1 MIADLR
7 TQAVLLL
14 TVPLGRADRDRARP
28 LSAGEWAR
36 LAEWLED
43 REIDPSALM
52 AGDPEKLLS
61 GWVDRTVTPE
71 RLDGLLGR
79 GAALGLAA
87 EKWQRAGLW
96 LLTRPDPDYPAR
108 LEKRLGPKSPP
119 VLFGCGRAALLNPE
133 RSGLAVVG
141 SRGAGEE
148 ELAFS
153 GKLGAAAARDGRSI
167 VSGGARG
174 VDRAAMKGALDSEG
188 TAVAVLADG
197 LLHAATSALY
207 RRPLLSGDLA
217 LVSAVNPEARFNVG
231 NAMGRNRYIYCLADA
246 AVVVA
251 SVRGSGGTWH
261 GACENA
267 KEGWV
272 PLWVRH
278 TSDPDSGNHDLVERK
293 GARRLPD
300 PLKSLA
306 ALFEPSDAAPALV
319 PEGIF
324 GEPQS
329 PYEPAPDSPDSSDS
343 MAGAGREHGVPA
355 IPDGL
360 TFYGLFLAKL
370 AAATAEEPLSG
381 DAVAH
386 RLDIAKSQVKEWLAR
401 GVAEGK
407 VERVTKPVRYRA
419 PPRERA
425 LPLDKPVPEP
435 PAPPG
440 PDIAPAAFAYR
451 TEFLDLFQARLNEL
465 TADGPCAAGVIV
477 QSLDDVTRYQVY
489 EWLRRSVAGNE
500 IRKSGKPA
508 RYSRPE

>member
-14 TVPLGRADRDRARP
+14 TVSLGRADRDGAKP
-28 LSAGEWAR
+28 LSPSEWAR

-43 REIDPSALM
+43 RDLDPAALM
-52 AGDPEKLLS
+52 TGDPEALLS
-61 GWVDRTVTPE
+61 GWVDRTVTPG

-96 LLTRPDPDYPAR
+96 LLARPDPGYPAR
-108 LEKRLGPKSPP
+108 LEKRLERKAPP
-119 VLFGCGRAALLNPE
+119 VLFGCGRAVLLNPN

-217 LVSAVNPEARFNVG
+217 LVSAVNPETGFNVG
-231 NAMGRNRYIYCLADA
+231 NAMARNRYIYCLADA

-251 SVRGSGGTWH
+251 SARGSGGTWS

-278 TSDPDSGNHDLVERK
+278 TSDPNSGNHDLVEQK

-300 PLKSLA
+300 RLDSLA
-306 ALFEPSDAAPALV
+306 ALFEQPDAAPAPV
-319 PEGIF
+319 PERVF

-329 PYEPAPDSPDSSDS
+329 PYAPASDTPVS
-343 MAGAGREHGVPA
+343 TASAGKEHHVPTV
-355 IPDGL
+355 PNHL

-370 AAATAEEPLSG
+370 TAATAQEPLSG
-381 DAVAH
+381 DAIAQ
-386 RLDIAKSQVKEWLAR
+386 RFDIAKTQAKKWLAR
-401 GVAEGK
+401 GVAVGK
-407 VERVTKPVRYRA
+407 VERVTGPVRYRA
-419 PPRERA
+419 PPREHS
-425 LPLDKPVPEP
+425 LPLDEPPPEP
-435 PAPPG
+435 SAL
-440 PDIAPAAFAYR
+440 PDPEIASAESLHR
-451 TEFLDLFQARLNEL
+451 TEFQDLFQARLDEL
-465 TADGPCAAGVIV
+465 TAAEPCSADNVA
-477 QSLDDVTRYQVY
+477 QSLVDVTRHQVQI
-489 EWLRRSVAGNE
+489 WLRRSVAGNK
-500 IRKSGKPA
+500 IRKSGKPV

>member
-14 TVPLGRADRDRARP
+14 TVSLGRADRDGAKP
-28 LSAGEWAR
+28 LSPGEWAR

-43 REIDPSALM
+43 RGLDPSALM
-52 AGDPEKLLS
+52 TTDPEDLLS
-61 GWVDRTVTPE
+61 GWADRTVTPE

-96 LLTRPDPDYPAR
+96 FLTRPDPGYPAR
-108 LEKRLGPKSPP
+108 LGKRLGSKAPP
-119 VLFGCGRAALLNPE
+119 VLFGCGRAALLNPK

-231 NAMGRNRYIYCLADA
+231 NAMARNRYIYCLADA

-251 SVRGSGGTWH
+251 SARGSGGTWH

-272 PLWVRH
+272 PLWVRP
-278 TSDPDSGNHDLVERK
+278 TRDPDSGNDDLVEQK
-293 GARRLPD
+293 GARWLPD
-300 PLKSLA
+300 PLEPVA
-306 ALFEPSDAAPALV
+306 TLFEPLDTAPAPV
-319 PEGIF
+319 PEEIF

-329 PYEPAPDSPDSSDS
+329 PYAPDSIPV
-343 MAGAGREHGVPA
+343 AGQKNSVLSVPS
-355 IPDGL
+355 GL

-370 AAATAEEPLSG
+370 AAATAEEPLSE
-381 DAVAH
+381 DAVAE
-386 RLDIAKSQVKEWLAR
+386 RLDIAKRQAKEWLAR

-407 VERVTKPVRYRA
+407 AEKVTRPVRYRA
-419 PPRERA
+419 PPREHS
-425 LPLDKPVPEP
+425 LPLDQPAAEP
-435 PAPPG
+435 ATPPG
-440 PDIAPAAFAYR
+440 PESASAAFANR
-451 TEFLDLFQARLNEL
+451 MEFQTLFQARLDEL
-465 TADGPCAAGVIV
+465 TAEGPCAAAVIV
-477 QSLDDVTRYQVY
+477 QSLDDVTRYQVQ
-489 EWLRRSVAGNE
+489 EWLRRSVAGNK
-500 IRKSGKPA
+500 IRKSGSPV
-508 RYSRPE
+508 RYGRPE

>member
-1 MIADLR
+1 M
-7 TQAVLLL
+7 
-14 TVPLGRADRDRARP
+14 
-28 LSAGEWAR
+28 
-36 LAEWLED
+36 
-43 REIDPSALM
+43 
-52 AGDPEKLLS
+52 LS
-61 GWVDRTVTPE
+61 GWVDRTVTPG

-96 LLTRPDPDYPAR
+96 LLVRPEPGYPAR
-108 LEKRLGPKSPP
+108 LEQRLGRKAPP
-119 VLFGCGRAALLNPE
+119 VLFGCGRAALLNPK

-141 SRGAGEE
+141 SRGANEE

-217 LVSAVNPEARFNVG
+217 LVSAVNPEAGFNVG
-231 NAMGRNRYIYCLADA
+231 NAMARNRYIYCLADA

-251 SVRGSGGTWH
+251 SARGSGGTWS

-278 TSDPDSGNHDLVERK
+278 TSDPDSGNRGLVERK

-300 PLKSLA
+300 RLDSLA
-306 ALFEPSDAAPALV
+306 ALFEPPDAAPAPV
-319 PEGIF
+319 PERIF

-329 PYEPAPDSPDSSDS
+329 PYAPASDTPVS
-343 MAGAGREHGVPA
+343 TASAGKEHHVPTV
-355 IPDGL
+355 PNDL

-370 AAATAEEPLSG
+370 AAATAQEPLSG
-381 DAVAH
+381 DAIAQ
-386 RLDIAKSQVKEWLAR
+386 RFDIAKTQAKEWLGR
-401 GVAEGK
+401 GVAEGR
-407 VERVTKPVRYRA
+407 VERVTAPVRYRA
-419 PPRERA
+419 PPREHS
-425 LPLDKPVPEP
+425 LPLDEP
-435 PAPPG
+435 PPKPSAL
-440 PDIAPAAFAYR
+440 PDPEIASAESLHR
-451 TEFLDLFQARLNEL
+451 TEFQDLFQARLDEL
-465 TADGPCAAGVIV
+465 TAAEPCSADNVA
-477 QSLDDVTRYQVY
+477 QSLDDVTRYQVQ
-489 EWLRRSVAGNE
+489 EWLRRSVAGNK
-500 IRKSGKPA
+500 IRKLNKPV

>member
-14 TVPLGRADRDRARP
+14 TVSLGRADRDGAKP
-28 LSAGEWAR
+28 LSPGEWAR

-43 REIDPSALM
+43 RGLDPSALM
-52 AGDPEKLLS
+52 TTDPEDLLS
-61 GWVDRTVTPE
+61 GWADRTVTPE

-96 LLTRPDPDYPAR
+96 LLTRPDPGYPAR
-108 LEKRLGPKSPP
+108 LGKRLGSKAPP
-119 VLFGCGRAALLNPE
+119 VLFGCGRAALLNPK

-141 SRGAGEE
+141 SRGAGEDD
-148 ELAFS
+148 LAFS
-153 GKLGAAAARDGRSI
+153 KELGAAAARDGRSI

-231 NAMGRNRYIYCLADA
+231 NAMARNRYIYCLADA

-251 SVRGSGGTWH
+251 SARGSGGTWH

-272 PLWVRH
+272 PLWVRP
-278 TSDPDSGNHDLVERK
+278 TRDPDSGNDDLVEQK
-293 GARRLPD
+293 GARWLPD
-300 PLKSLA
+300 RLDSLA
-306 ALFEPSDAAPALV
+306 TLFETPDAAPGPV
-319 PEGIF
+319 PEEIF

-329 PYEPAPDSPDSSDS
+329 PYAPIPDSIAV
-343 MAGAGREHGVPA
+343 AGQEPGAPA
-355 IPDGL
+355 IPDHL
-360 TFYGLFLAKL
+360 TFYDLFLAKL
-370 AAATAEEPLSG
+370 AAATAEEPLSE
-381 DAVAH
+381 DAVAE
-386 RLDIAKSQVKEWLAR
+386 RLDIAKRQAKEWLAR

-407 VERVTKPVRYRA
+407 AERVTRPVRYRA
-419 PPRERA
+419 PPREHS
-425 LPLDKPVPEP
+425 LPLDQPAPEP
-435 PAPPG
+435 ATPPG
-440 PDIAPAAFAYR
+440 PESASAAFANR
-451 TEFLDLFQARLNEL
+451 MEFQTLFQARLDEL
-465 TADGPCAAGVIV
+465 TAGGPCAAAVIV
-477 QSLDDVTRYQVY
+477 QSLDDVTRYQVQ
-489 EWLRRSVAGNE
+489 EWLRRSVAGNK
-500 IRKSGKPA
+500 IRKSGKPV

>member
-14 TVPLGRADRDRARP
+14 TVSLGRADRDGAKP

-36 LAEWLED
+36 LADWLED
-43 REIDPSALM
+43 RNLDPSALM
-52 AGDPEKLLS
+52 TADPEDLLS
-61 GWVDRTVTPE
+61 GWADRTVTPE

-96 LLTRPDPDYPAR
+96 LLTRPDPGYPAR
-108 LEKRLGPKSPP
+108 LGKRLGSKAPP
-119 VLFGCGRAALLNPE
+119 VLFGCGRAALLNPK

-141 SRGAGEE
+141 SRGAGEDD
-148 ELAFS
+148 LAFS

-174 VDRAAMKGALDSEG
+174 VDRAAMKGALDREG

-231 NAMGRNRYIYCLADA
+231 NAMARNRYIYCLADA

-251 SVRGSGGTWH
+251 SARGSGGTWH

-272 PLWVRH
+272 PLWVRP
-278 TSDPDSGNHDLVERK
+278 TRDPDSGNDDLVEQK
-293 GARRLPD
+293 GARWLPD
-300 PLKSLA
+300 PLEPVA
-306 ALFEPSDAAPALV
+306 TLFEPLDTAPAPV
-319 PEGIF
+319 PEEIF
-324 GEPQS
+324 GEPQF
-329 PYEPAPDSPDSSDS
+329 PYAPDSIPV
-343 MAGAGREHGVPA
+343 AGQENSVLSVPS
-355 IPDGL
+355 GL

-370 AAATAEEPLSG
+370 AAATAEEPLSE
-381 DAVAH
+381 DAVAQ
-386 RLDIAKSQVKEWLAR
+386 RLDIAKRQAKAWLAR
-401 GVAEGK
+401 GVAEAK

-419 PPRERA
+419 PPREHS
-425 LPLDKPVPEP
+425 LPLDQPAPEP
-435 PAPPG
+435 ATPPG
-440 PDIAPAAFAYR
+440 PESASAAFANR
-451 TEFLDLFQARLNEL
+451 MEFQTLFQARLDEL
-465 TADGPCAAGVIV
+465 TAGGPCAAAVIV
-477 QSLDDVTRYQVY
+477 QSLDDVTRYQVQ
-489 EWLRRSVAGNE
+489 EWLRRSVAGNK
-500 IRKSGKPA
+500 IRKSGKPV

>member
-14 TVPLGRADRDRARP
+14 TVSLGRADRDGAKP

-36 LAEWLED
+36 LSAWLED
-43 REIDPSALM
+43 RDLDPSALM
-52 AGDPEKLLS
+52 ASDPASLLS
-61 GWVDRTVTPE
+61 GWEDRSITPG

-96 LLTRPDPDYPAR
+96 LLTRPDPGYPTR
-108 LEKRLGPKSPP
+108 LGKRLGPKAPLA
-119 VLFGCGRAALLNPE
+119 LFGCGRAALLNPK

-141 SRGAGEE
+141 SREAGEE

-231 NAMGRNRYIYCLADA
+231 NAMARNRYIYCLADA

-251 SVRGSGGTWH
+251 SARGSGGTWH

-272 PLWVRH
+272 PLWVRP
-278 TSDPDSGNHDLVERK
+278 TRDADSGNDDLVEQK
-293 GARRLPD
+293 GARWLPD
-300 PLKSLA
+300 PLESVA
-306 ALFEPSDAAPALV
+306 TLFEPSDTPPALV
-319 PEGIF
+319 PEEIF

-329 PYEPAPDSPDSSDS
+329 PYAPEPASITV
-343 MAGAGREHGVPA
+343 AGQENGAPA
-355 IPDGL
+355 IPDHL
-360 TFYGLFLAKL
+360 TFYDLFLAKL
-370 AAATAEEPLSG
+370 AAATAEEPLSE
-381 DAVAH
+381 DAVAE
-386 RLDIAKSQVKEWLAR
+386 RLDIAKSQAKEWLAR

-407 VERVTKPVRYRA
+407 AEKVTRPVRYRA
-419 PPRERA
+419 PPREHS
-425 LPLDKPVPEP
+425 LPLDEPTPEP
-435 PAPPG
+435 STPPELEMVSAEFPSG
-440 PDIAPAAFAYR
+440 
-451 TEFLDLFQARLNEL
+451 TEFQDLFEARLDEL
-465 TADGPCAAGVIV
+465 TADGPCPTDVIV
-477 QSLDDVTRYQVY
+477 QRLGDVTRYQVQM
-489 EWLRRSVAGNE
+489 WLRRGVANHK
-500 IRKSGKPA
+500 IRKLNKPV

>member
-14 TVPLGRADRDRARP
+14 TVSLGRADRDGAKP
-28 LSAGEWAR
+28 LSPGEWAR
-36 LAEWLED
+36 LADWLED
-43 REIDPSALM
+43 RDLDPSALM
-52 AGDPEKLLS
+52 TGDPAALLS
-61 GWVDRTVTPE
+61 GWADRSITPE

-96 LLTRPDPDYPAR
+96 LLTRPDPGYPTR
-108 LEKRLGPKSPP
+108 LENRLGRNAPP
-119 VLFGCGRAALLNPE
+119 VLFGCGRAALLNPK

-141 SRGAGEE
+141 SREAGEE

-188 TAVAVLADG
+188 TAVAVLADR

-217 LVSAVNPEARFNVG
+217 LVSIVNPEARFNVG
-231 NAMGRNRYIYCLADA
+231 NAMARNRYIYCLADA

-251 SVRGSGGTWH
+251 STRGSGGTWH

-267 KEGWV
+267 KARWV
-272 PLWVRH
+272 PLWVKP
-278 TSDPDSGNHDLVERK
+278 TGDPDSGNHDLVEQ
-293 GARRLPD
+293 ARARWLPD
-300 PLKSLA
+300 PLHSVA
-306 ALFEPSDAAPALV
+306 TLFEPADVAPALV
-319 PEGIF
+319 PEEIF

-329 PYEPAPDSPDSSDS
+329 PYAPTPDSPDSTTV
-343 MAGAGREHGVPA
+343 AGQETGVPA
-355 IPDGL
+355 VPDRF

-370 AAATAEEPLSG
+370 TAMTAEEPHSE
-381 DAVAH
+381 DAVAE
-386 RLDIAKSQVKEWLAR
+386 RLDIAKSQAKEWLAR
-401 GVAEGK
+401 GVAEETI
-407 VERVTKPVRYRA
+407 ERVTGPVRYRA
-419 PPRERA
+419 PPREHS
-425 LPLDKPVPEP
+425 LPLDEPTPEP
-435 PAPPG
+435 STPPELEMVS
-440 PDIAPAAFAYR
+440 AAFPSG
-451 TEFLDLFQARLNEL
+451 TEFQDLFEARLDEL
-465 TADGPCAAGVIV
+465 TADGPCAADVVV
-477 QSLDDVTRYQVY
+477 QSLDDVTRYQVHA
-489 EWLRRSVAGNE
+489 WLRRSVANNK
-500 IRKSGKPA
+500 IRRSGKPV